1 VPRLSHRMSGHR
13 RLAAVVATI
22 LLVAAAIMAAG
33 VSVSKGAVGGAASK
47 RTVQI
52 TLGYAG
58 GPNIDPYYKQ
68 IIGAAEAALPNIA
81 VKTIVYPTYDDQ
93 LNQMPQQVA
102 AGTIPDIIV
111 WDNSAPVAQYVA
123 GKAIRPL
130 NTLVT
135 QAKINLGVD
144 PKALVNAWT
153 INGQLYGVPSYLQD
167 SAFVYNLDMFNQA
180 GIKKLPTT
188 MAQVA
193 ADATLIK
200 SKTGKAGLVI
210 LDNLFHLTQ
219 YVVAFGGGWNYGKTI
234 NSPQNVAGLQYLVN
248 LFNSGVA
255 IIPKQVGATWDGDA
269 LANNKAAMS
278 DGGPWYIGFMQATA
292 PKANYTLQPIPMSKG
307 GHFVV
312 TYGGA
317 YTITSHAK
325 DPADA
330 IKLIKFLTN
339 DASEHAIL
347 TSGFG
352 FVPAMTKYAKVYRTS
367 TPRYAA
373 ITDKVLANGK
383 TLDYPAQTTQ
393 FENALVTGFEQIV
406 FNHSGTVS
414 SLLKTLQTKYGA

>member
-1 VPRLSHRMSGHR
+1 MSGHR
-13 RLAAVVATI
+13 RLTAAAATV

-47 RTVQI
+47 RAVQI

-68 IIGAAEAALPNIA
+68 IIGAAEAALPNIT
-81 VKTIVYPTYDDQ
+81 VKTIVYATYDDQ

-123 GKAIRPL
+123 EKAIRPL

-135 QAKINLGVD
+135 QAKVNLGVD
-144 PKALVNAWT
+144 PQALVNAWT

-219 YVVAFGGGWNYGKTI
+219 YVLAFGGGWNYGKTI

-248 LFNSGVA
+248 L
-255 IIPKQVGATWDGDA
+255 
-269 LANNKAAMS
+269 
-278 DGGPWYIGFMQATA
+278 
-292 PKANYTLQPIPMSKG
+292 
-307 GHFVV
+307 
-312 TYGGA
+312 
-317 YTITSHAK
+317 
-325 DPADA
+325 
-330 IKLIKFLTN
+330 
-339 DASEHAIL
+339 
-347 TSGFG
+347 
-352 FVPAMTKYAKVYRTS
+352 
-367 TPRYAA
+367 
-373 ITDKVLANGK
+373 
-383 TLDYPAQTTQ
+383 
-393 FENALVTGFEQIV
+393 
-406 FNHSGTVS
+406 
-414 SLLKTLQTKYGA
+414 